1 MDKMP
6 PSDIDAENIV
16 LGSIFIEPTLI
27 HRVKSV
33 LDVKDFSSLRSR
45 EIFKAMAE
53 LSSANDIIDV
63 ITVVEK
69 VYSNGRLT
77 DKDSVVSAVN
87 IVESSTFTAQAI
99 THNLRI
105 VKEKSALRNLVNLGE
120 TLNVRAMKEQEEP
133 SHLITDVQKSVGEI
147 LSDLDGIKNKN
158 EILCPEDCANL
169 AMEQMDDRINNPGIQ
184 GVLTGFPTLDRTMRG
199 LRRITVL
206 SASTGKGKTTVG
218 ICIGCNIGIRQKI
231 PTLYLNYEMGEGEL
245 LSRIQANLSGVTL
258 DEIET
263 GQFRN
268 SNRMK
273 LMDTIPMLTEGKLY
287 ISGNEPKTIDH
298 TINLIHRY
306 KQEANIQ
313 VVVIDYLGEVTP
325 DKFKYE
331 NRESDYHT
339 FSRIVQTIKD
349 ECSHLDIN
357 AIILSQLN
365 REGHGGVPGLE
376 KVAGSMDI
384 ARKANVFL
392 VLGFDEQLKDR
403 YGLASIPNYIKVDKN
418 RAGRHPVTIPIT
430 FNGDCQKVEEADI

>member
-53 LSSANDIIDV
+53 LSSANDVIDV

-77 DKDSVVSAVN
+77 DKDSVISAVN

-120 TLNVRAMKEQEEP
+120 TLNVRAMTEQEEP

-184 GVLTGFPTLDRTMRG
+184 GILTGFPTLDRTMRG

-218 ICIGCNIGIRQKI
+218 ICIACNIGIRQKI
-231 PTLYLNYEMGEGEL
+231 PMLYLNYETL
-245 LSRIQANLSGVTL
+245 LSI
-258 DEIET
+258 
-263 GQFRN
+263 
-268 SNRMK
+268 
-273 LMDTIPMLTEGKLY
+273 
-287 ISGNEPKTIDH
+287 
-298 TINLIHRY
+298 
-306 KQEANIQ
+306 
-313 VVVIDYLGEVTP
+313 
-325 DKFKYE
+325 
-331 NRESDYHT
+331 
-339 FSRIVQTIKD
+339 
-349 ECSHLDIN
+349 
-357 AIILSQLN
+357 
-365 REGHGGVPGLE
+365 
-376 KVAGSMDI
+376 
-384 ARKANVFL
+384 
-392 VLGFDEQLKDR
+392 
-403 YGLASIPNYIKVDKN
+403 
-418 RAGRHPVTIPIT
+418 
-430 FNGDCQKVEEADI
+430 

>member
-1 MDKMP
+1 MEKMP
-6 PSDIDAENIV
+6 PNDIDAENVV
-16 LGSIFIEPTLI
+16 LGSILIEPTLI

-33 LDVKDFSSLRSR
+33 LDVKDFHSFRNR
-45 EIFKAMAE
+45 EIFKAMCE

-63 ITVVEK
+63 ITVSEK
-69 VYSNGRLT
+69 VYANGRLT
-77 DKDSVVSAVN
+77 DKESVIQAVSF
-87 IVESSTFTAQAI
+87 IEDCTPTAQAI

-120 TLNVRAMKEQEEP
+120 TLNTKAMKEQDPP
-133 SHLITDVQKSVGEI
+133 SQLIIDAQKSIGDI
-147 LSDLDGIKNKN
+147 ISDLDGIKNKE
-158 EILCPEDCANL
+158 EILCPEACADL

-184 GVLTGFPTLDRTMRG
+184 GILTGFPTLDRTMRG
-199 LRRITVL
+199 LRRVTVL

-268 SNRMK
+268 GNRMK
-273 LMDTIPMLTEGKLY
+273 VMDTIPMLTEGKLY

-313 VVVIDYLGEVTP
+313 VVVIDYLGEVSP
-325 DKFKYE
+325 DKFKYD

-392 VLGFDEQLKDR
+392 VLGYDEQLKDK

-430 FNGDCQKVEEADI
+430 FNGDCQKVEEANI

>member
-1 MDKMP
+1 
-6 PSDIDAENIV
+6 
-16 LGSIFIEPTLI
+16 EPTLI

-77 DKDSVVSAVN
+77 DKDSVISAVN

-184 GVLTGFPTLDRTMRG
+184 GILTGFPTLDRTMRG

-231 PTLYLNYEMGEGEL
+231 PTLYLNYEMGE
-245 LSRIQANLSGVTL
+245 
-258 DEIET
+258 
-263 GQFRN
+263 
-268 SNRMK
+268 
-273 LMDTIPMLTEGKLY
+273 
-287 ISGNEPKTIDH
+287 
-298 TINLIHRY
+298 
-306 KQEANIQ
+306 
-313 VVVIDYLGEVTP
+313 
-325 DKFKYE
+325 
-331 NRESDYHT
+331 
-339 FSRIVQTIKD
+339 
-349 ECSHLDIN
+349 
-357 AIILSQLN
+357 
-365 REGHGGVPGLE
+365 
-376 KVAGSMDI
+376 
-384 ARKANVFL
+384 
-392 VLGFDEQLKDR
+392 
-403 YGLASIPNYIKVDKN
+403 
-418 RAGRHPVTIPIT
+418 
-430 FNGDCQKVEEADI
+430 